1 MKCFEKQANMSP
13 EYKALRMANTGHA
26 KREGLGDKIERLVH
40 PIAVAINWPCL
51 DDEKKGL
58 RPESRCAKMRDL
70 LNKPLQ
76 SITNKPK

>member
-1 MKCFEKQANMSP
+1 MTVAERDEKMKRAGF
-13 EYKALRMANTGHA
+13 R
-26 KREGLGDKIERLVH
+26 LGDRIERLVH

-70 LNKPLQ
+70 LNNPLQ